1 MAAGTLTT
9 LDEALKNVYPEQEL
23 RNFFSLQHQLFSRIK
38 EKADKRAFS
47 GRKFIIG
54 ARSALNQAV
63 GPLTEG
69 ATLHT
74 RGSND
79 YLNMEVTAKYYYGVV
94 GLSHQAISAS
104 RSTTG
109 AFARML
115 DDNVMG
121 TAKSLRQDMA
131 RDACYGAGFGE
142 LGRIAAGGVSGT
154 TLTLETQ
161 PTVVGMPGSRFFS
174 PTSTIES
181 YTALSGGAAGASN
194 RTVSSVSASAST
206 IVVDANTGFT
216 AGDYIFRQGGRGNA
230 MMGLRGIVDSTT
242 HVSTFQNLSRT
253 TYPQLQAGVLA
264 NSGTLR
270 AWTPELM
277 DSLFSEPWNNGGG
290 EWPTAAYSR
299 LEIQQRAAAYIRN
312 DRRADMKEMTLDNG
326 YKTVGWT
333 TPDGMKPWIVDQFCV
348 PNTVMAV
355 KEDDLFW
362 AEQEPVQWEDG
373 DGGGKWRFTDRTHTY
388 EAWLYTYTNLCAWQT
403 NNCSVLRDVSHTS

>member
-23 RNFFSLQHQLFSRIK
+23 RNFFSLQHAIFSRVK

-54 ARSALNQAV
+54 ARDVLNQAV
-63 GPLTEG
+63 GPLSEG

-74 RGSND
+74 RGSNE
-79 YLNMEVTAKYYYGVV
+79 YLNMEVTSKDYYGVV
-94 GLSHQAISAS
+94 GLSAKAISAS
-104 RSTTG
+104 RTTQG
-109 AFARML
+109 GFARML

-121 TAKSLRQDMA
+121 TAKSMRQDMA
-131 RDACYGAGFGE
+131 RDCTYGAGFGE

-154 TLTLETQ
+154 TLTFETQ
-161 PTVVGMPGSRFFS
+161 PTVVSMPGSRFFS
-174 PTSTIES
+174 KTATIES
-181 YTALSGGAAGASN
+181 YTALTGGAAGASN

-216 AGDYIFRQGGRGNA
+216 AGDYVFRQGGRGNA
-230 MMGLRGIVDSTT
+230 MMGLRGIVDDAT
-242 HVSTFQNLSRT
+242 HVTTFQALSRT
-253 TYPQLQAGVLA
+253 TYPSLKAGVLG

-277 DSLFSEPWNNGGG
+277 DQLFQEPWNNGGG
-290 EWPTAAYSR
+290 EYPTAAYSR
-299 LEIQQRAAAYIRN
+299 IEIINRAAAYIRN
-312 DRRADMKEMTLDNG
+312 DRRADMKEMQLDNG
-326 YKTVGWT
+326 FKSVSWT
-333 TPDGMKPWIVDQFCV
+333 TPDGQKPWIADQFCV

-362 AEQEPVQWEDG
+362 AEEQAPTWEEKDG
-373 DGGGKWRFTDRTHTY
+373 SRWRFTDRTHTY
-388 EAWLYTYTNLCAWQT
+388 EAWLYAWTNLAAWQC
-403 NNCSVLRDVSHTS
+403 NNHAVLRDVSHTL